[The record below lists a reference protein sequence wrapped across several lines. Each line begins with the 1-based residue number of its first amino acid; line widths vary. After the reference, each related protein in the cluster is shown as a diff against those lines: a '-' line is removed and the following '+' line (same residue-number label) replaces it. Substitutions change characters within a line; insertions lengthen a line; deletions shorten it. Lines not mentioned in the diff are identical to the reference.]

1 MNNLNSL
8 VFFWPELLLSV
19 TIITAILADLFY
31 SKKDSFKVVYWSL
44 GGMFLTYVAIR
55 LQDIE
60 PTSLFMGTVAHD
72 PFSQFFKIL
81 ILISTAIVM
90 LMSLVSGELKKY
102 RMGEYFSIMTIMTF
116 GLFLMTSSIDI
127 LMVYLAIE
135 IVSIMSFFLAGYL
148 KRNSLSNEAS
158 LKYVIYGAF
167 SSGIMLYGL
176 SILFGL
182 TGSTNFFEMQKAIS
196 LLGTDSNLALV
207 LSTVF
212 ILVGFG
218 YKISAVPFHFWTP
231 DVYEG
236 SPSTI
241 TAYLSIAPKAAG
253 FALMLRFF
261 NQVFGDMSIDIS
273 TSWSAINDVP
283 WPELIAVL
291 SAATM
296 TVGNLVA
303 IQQNNVKRMLAYSS
317 IAHAGYMMMALPM
330 MSNSSIEGVMM
341 YLIMYLFMNLGAF
354 FVVIYVKDQIGGEDY
369 NSFDGLGWKMPYVAI
384 PMTLFMVALTGLPPT
399 AGFVGK
405 FYIFAAVIESG
416 SRFYWLAF
424 VGVINSVISL
434 YYYIRV
440 VRHMYLLGERNDE
453 FINPSSKL
461 VLSLLVVLAIP
472 SFVFGW
478 YFSPI
483 AEWISR
489 STTMFQGM

>member
-55 LQDIE
+55 LQEIE

-81 ILISTAIVM
+81 ILISTAIIM

-273 TSWSAINDVP
+273 TSWSAINNVP

-440 VRHMYLLGERNDE
+440 VRHMYLIGERNDE

-483 AEWISR
+483 AEWISK
-489 STTMFQGM
+489 STIMFQGM

>member
-19 TIITAILADLFY
+19 TILTAILADLFY

-273 TSWSAINDVP
+273 TSWSAINNVP

-354 FVVIYVKDQIGGEDY
+354 FVVIYIKDQMGGEDY
-369 NSFDGLGWKMPYVAI
+369 NSFNGLGWKMPYVAI